1 VLGEGCVIV
10 KSNGFSQGRIDP
22 AEDSKHDRDGFC
34 RRFPGETGGQR
45 RAGFSFMQDEDRA
58 RTFAD
63 DQIAFPCVDTPIRA
77 SSFFN
82 GSIVWSDA
90 VMCHFNQGSRV
101 RAPARSPN
109 KNGNSQKS

>member
-90 VMCHFNQGSRV
+90 VMCHFNQASRV
-101 RAPARSPN
+101 RAPARSAN
-109 KNGNSQKS
+109 KNGNLQKS